1 MSFIRR
7 HTKIFAVA
15 LSCLG
20 LGAAGSAIAS
30 AGAASSSSATAGATG
45 SAGAARVAAVD
56 RAAWRRAFLRSH
68 AVHGDLVIYTKHGF
82 KTIAMDRGF
91 VDSVSGNA
99 LVMREGTASHT
110 YRTVT
115 LTIPGNARVINQ
127 GRNASLSQLTPGEHV
142 VVVQGPV
149 RTLVVARTPAARS

>member
-7 HTKIFAVA
+7 HTKFLAVA

-20 LGAAGSAIAS
+20 LGAAGSTIAA
-30 AGAASSSSATAGATG
+30 AGAAPSSSSATSGAAT
-45 SAGAARVAAVD
+45 AGAAKVN

-68 AVHGDLVIYTKHGF
+68 AVHGDLVIYTKNGF
-82 KTIAMDRGF
+82 KTIALDRGF

-99 LVMREGTASHT
+99 LVMREGTRTHT

-115 LTIPGNARVINQ
+115 LSIPADARVINRGQ
-127 GRNASLSQLTPGEHV
+127 SSTLSQLTPGEHV
-142 VVVQGPV
+142 VVIQGPV
-149 RTLVVARTPAARS
+149 RTLVVARTPATP